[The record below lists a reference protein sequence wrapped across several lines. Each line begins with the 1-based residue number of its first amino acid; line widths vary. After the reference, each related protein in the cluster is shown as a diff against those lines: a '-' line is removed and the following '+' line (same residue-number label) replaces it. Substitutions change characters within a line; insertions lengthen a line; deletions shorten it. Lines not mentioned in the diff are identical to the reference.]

1 MIPLRVCCGGIR
13 FRLDELLACLRLI
26 PITLRYWARMRA
38 LMLIVGLFVC
48 GMSSFFPLYVL
59 SVCVCVCVYVYRLV
73 SFSSLFCVLG
83 EVRFPFSKSCQ
94 CLSWIDCFS
103 MRSKRFIRTV
113 LWFFCSV
120 LGPVYS
126 FGKHL
131 RSALYKT
138 VGTCLMS
145 SLACSLFL

>member
-59 SVCVCVCVYVYRLV
+59 SVCVCVCVCISPCLV
-73 SFSSLFCVLG
+73 FFTFLCARGGSFSFLEVMPMSLL
-83 EVRFPFSKSCQ
+83 
-94 CLSWIDCFS
+94 D
-103 MRSKRFIRTV
+103 
-113 LWFFCSV
+113 
-120 LGPVYS
+120 
-126 FGKHL
+126 
-131 RSALYKT
+131 
-138 VGTCLMS
+138 
-145 SLACSLFL
+145 